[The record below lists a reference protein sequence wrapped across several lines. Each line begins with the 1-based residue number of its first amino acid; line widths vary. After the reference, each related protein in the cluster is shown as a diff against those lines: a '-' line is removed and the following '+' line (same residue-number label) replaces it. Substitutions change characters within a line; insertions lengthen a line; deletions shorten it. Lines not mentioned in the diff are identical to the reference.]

1 MCKHQNKLVQSL
13 RGFSF
18 YYLCQCSC
26 DIEISE
32 VDGGTLIKK
41 VAVIKLTLY
50 KISSIFSPKY
60 ISNFE
65 DLASTIYANDFKK
78 N

>member
-1 MCKHQNKLVQSL
+1 MPMILKKTRQI
-13 RGFSF
+13 FIEE
-18 YYLCQCSC
+18 CSC
-26 DIEISE
+26 DIKISE
-32 VDGGTLIKK
+32 DDGGTLIKK

-65 DLASTIYANDFKK
+65 DLASIIYANDFKK